1 MAISDLPVLNML
13 KTRMKWHQAR
23 QQVLAQ
29 NVANSDTPGFVP
41 SDIKSPNIQGSQNSR
56 TFAGL
61 AVTNVGHIS
70 GTAASAG
77 AGGRVGHAETS
88 GWETTPAGNSVVLE
102 EQMMKVTQ
110 NQMDYQAAAALY
122 ARSLSLIKSAMG
134 SG

>member
-1 MAISDLPVLNML
+1 MSISDLPVLNLL

-29 NVANSDTPGFVP
+29 NIANSDTPGFAPTDLKAP
-41 SDIKSPNIQGSQNSR
+41 SSRAPQSTR
-56 TFAGL
+56 TFSGM
-61 AVTNVGHIS
+61 AVTNAAHIT
-70 GTAASAG
+70 GATQAG
-77 AGGRVGHAETS
+77 QGRFATNQAS

-110 NQMDYQAAAALY
+110 NQMDYQTATALY
-122 ARSLSLIKSAMG
+122 SRSLALIKSAIG